1 MKTNTYIQYKGTQL
15 DDKTFVSKIKE
26 FWSNQGNRIKDINT
40 LNMYIKP
47 EENTV
52 YFVINDTTTGSL
64 PIDEE

>member
-15 DDKTFVSKIKE
+15 EDKTFVNKIKE
-26 FWSNQGNRIKDINT
+26 FWSNQGNKIKDINT

-64 PIDEE
+64 PMEE